1 MPCVFGV
8 AGRRAAEILVG
19 LFALLGFVCVPLGQK
34 TGFEHVV
41 AIASTPAV
49 LEAGRDLLAA
59 AERARLRLLGGLDP
73 QAPVA
78 PRPAGSGAPH
88 PVVPRLGPR

>member
-1 MPCVFGV
+1 VFGV

-34 TGFEHVV
+34 TGFEHLL

-49 LEAGRDLLAA
+49 LEAAGDMLQAA
-59 AERARLRLLGGLDP
+59 QRVRTRLLGALATEAVT
-73 QAPVA
+73 APA
-78 PRPAGSGAPH
+78 PPSSVTPS
-88 PVVPRLGPR
+88 PVVPRLGR